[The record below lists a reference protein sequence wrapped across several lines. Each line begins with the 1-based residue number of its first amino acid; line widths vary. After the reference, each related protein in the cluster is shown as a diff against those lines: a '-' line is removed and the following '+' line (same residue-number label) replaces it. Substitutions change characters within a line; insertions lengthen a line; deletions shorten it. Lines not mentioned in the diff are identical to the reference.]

1 MFLARGQRGERQAT
15 IERLYGAIVTQA
27 RLPIFYRALAV
38 PDTVEGRFELIVLHV
53 HLLFRRLAGE
63 KETIRAFGQEVFDR
77 FIADMDASLRE
88 LGVGDFALARKM
100 RDVGEAYYGR
110 ANAYEAP
117 LAGCDEAGLTAA
129 LQRNVYGGEASAEES
144 ARRLARYVRRADRA
158 LAGQDAA
165 AIIGGGPLFPALT
178 FSSSA

>member
-1 MFLARGQRGERQAT
+1 MFLARGQRRERQAI

-53 HLLFRRLAGE
+53 HLLFRRLVGE
-63 KETIRAFGQEVFDR
+63 EETIRAFGQEVFDR

-100 RDVGEAYYGR
+100 RAVGEAYYGR
-110 ANAYEAP
+110 ANAYETP
-117 LAGCDEAGLTAA
+117 LAGSDDAA
-129 LQRNVYGGEASAEES
+129 LAAALHRNVYGGEAGAENA
-144 ARRLARYVRRADRA
+144 ARRLARYVRQADRA
-158 LAGQDAA
+158 LAGQTAA
-165 AIIGGGPLFPALT
+165 AIIGAALDFPAP
-178 FSSSA
+178 AGE